1 MRNAFAAAAKALL
14 IGSALVIFM
23 TLSQGV
29 ARADTV
35 TITGITLGS
44 FSGGFSSNP
53 TLLGLT
59 FNGTSFPNPI
69 GTVDTNAAS
78 FSLAGPNINLGSFT
92 LTGDPATY
100 TGNTFAL
107 QLTFTFPTPP
117 ESLLIEGASQPSFTS
132 SLTGTVQSM
141 ADGSLL
147 IDFDNGPSV
156 FTVLLDGI
164 QIGTFS
170 ITVNDIIIQPGE
182 TVNVIGNAVPE
193 PATLLMLSTG
203 LAAIGAA
210 VRKRRKTGNAF
221 GK

>member
-1 MRNAFAAAAKALL
+1 MRNAFKAGVESLE

-23 TLSQGV
+23 TLSHGV

-69 GTVDTNAAS
+69 GTVDTSTAS
-78 FSLAGPNINLGSFT
+78 FLLAGSNINLGSFT
-92 LTGDPATY
+92 LTGAPATY

-107 QLTFTFPTPP
+107 QLTFTFPAPP
-117 ESLLIEGASQPSFTS
+117 VPLLIEGASQPSFTS
-132 SLTGTVQSM
+132 TLTGTVQSL
-141 ADGSLL
+141 ADGSLT
-147 IDFDNGPSV
+147 IDFDNAPSV
-156 FTVLLDGI
+156 FTVLLDGV

-170 ITVNDIIIQPGE
+170 ITVNDIVIQPGQ
-182 TVNVIGNAVPE
+182 TVNVVGSAVPE

-203 LAAIGAA
+203 LAAIGTAY
-210 VRKRRKTGNAF
+210 RKRRKTTN
-221 GK
+221 

>member
-1 MRNAFAAAAKALL
+1 MRNAFKAGAKSLL
-14 IGSALVIFM
+14 VGSALVLFM
-23 TLSQGV
+23 ALSHGV

-69 GTVDTNAAS
+69 GTVDTDTAS
-78 FSLAGPNINLGSFT
+78 FALAGSNINLGSFT

-107 QLTFTFPTPP
+107 QLSFTFPSPP
-117 ESLLIEGASQPSFTS
+117 VPLEITGASQPSFTS
-132 SLTGTVQSM
+132 TLTGTVQSL
-141 ADGSLL
+141 ADGSLF
-147 IDFDNGPSV
+147 IDFDSTPSV
-156 FTVLLDGI
+156 FTVLLDGV

-170 ITVNDIIIQPGE
+170 ISVNDITIQPGQ
-182 TVNVIGNAVPE
+182 TLDVVGTAVPE

-203 LAAIGAA
+203 LAAIGTAY
-210 VRKRRKTGNAF
+210 RKRRQTKN
-221 GK
+221 

>member
-1 MRNAFAAAAKALL
+1 MRNAFAAAAKALV

-35 TITGITLGS
+35 AITGITLGS

-59 FNGTSFPNPI
+59 FNGTSFPNTI
-69 GTVDTNAAS
+69 GTVDTSTAS

-92 LTGDPATY
+92 LTGAPATY

-107 QLTFTFPTPP
+107 QLTFTFPSPPTP
-117 ESLLIEGASQPSFTS
+117 LLITGASQPSFTS
-132 SLTGTVQSM
+132 TLTGTVQSL
-141 ADGSLL
+141 ADGSVT

-156 FTVLLDGI
+156 FTVLLDGV

-170 ITVNDIIIQPGE
+170 ITVDDIVIQPGQ
-182 TVNVIGNAVPE
+182 TVNVVGNAVSE

-203 LAAIGAA
+203 LAAIGTAY
-210 VRKRRKTGNAF
+210 RKRRKTTN
-221 GK
+221 

>member
-1 MRNAFAAAAKALL
+1 MRNAFKAGAKSLL
-14 IGSALVIFM
+14 IGSALVIFIA
-23 TLSQGV
+23 LSHGV

-69 GTVDTNAAS
+69 GTVDTNTAS

-92 LTGDPATY
+92 LTGAPATY

-107 QLTFTFPTPP
+107 QLTFTFPSPPTP
-117 ESLLIEGASQPSFTS
+117 LLIVGASQPSFTS
-132 SLTGTVQSM
+132 SLTGTVQSL
-141 ADGSLL
+141 ADGSLI
-147 IDFDNGPSV
+147 IDFDNAPSV
-156 FTVLLDGI
+156 FSVLLDGV

-170 ITVNDIIIQPGE
+170 ITVNDLVIQPGQ
-182 TVNVIGNAVPE
+182 TVNIVGNAVPE

-203 LAAIGAA
+203 LAAIGTAF
-210 VRKRRKTGNAF
+210 RKRRKTRN
-221 GK
+221 

>member
-1 MRNAFAAAAKALL
+1 MRNAFKAGAKSLL
-14 IGSALVIFM
+14 MASTLVM
-23 TLSQGV
+23 VMALSQGV
-29 ARADTV
+29 AQADTV

-69 GTVDTNAAS
+69 GTVDTNTAS

-107 QLTFTFPTPP
+107 QLTFTFPAPPTP
-117 ESLLIEGASQPSFTS
+117 LLIVGASQPSFTS
-132 SLTGTVQSM
+132 SLTGTVQSL
-141 ADGSLL
+141 ADGSLI
-147 IDFDNGPSV
+147 IDFDNAPSV

-170 ITVNDIIIQPGE
+170 ITVNDIVIQPGQ
-182 TVNVIGNAVPE
+182 TVNVVGTAVPE
-193 PATLLMLSTG
+193 PATLLMLSSG
-203 LAAIGAA
+203 LAAIGTAI
-210 VRKRRKTGNAF
+210 RKRRKTRN
-221 GK
+221 

>member
-1 MRNAFAAAAKALL
+1 MRNAFTVGAKSLL
-14 IGSALVIFM
+14 IGFTVAIFIAL
-23 TLSQGV
+23 SHGV

-69 GTVDTNAAS
+69 GTVDTNTAS
-78 FSLAGPNINLGSFT
+78 FSLAGPNISLGSFT

-107 QLTFTFPTPP
+107 QLTFTFPSPP
-117 ESLLIEGASQPSFTS
+117 VPLLIVGASQPSFTS
-132 SLTGTVQSM
+132 SLTGTVQSL
-141 ADGSLL
+141 ADGSLT
-147 IDFDNGPSV
+147 IDFDNAPSV
-156 FTVLLDGI
+156 FSVFLDGV

-170 ITVNDIIIQPGE
+170 ITVGDIIIKSGQ
-182 TVNVIGNAVPE
+182 TVNVVGTAVPE
-193 PATLLMLSTG
+193 PATLLLLSTG
-203 LAAIGAA
+203 LAAIGS
-210 VRKRRKTGNAF
+210 VYRKRRGQ
-221 GK
+221 

>member
-1 MRNAFAAAAKALL
+1 MRNAFAAAAKALV

-69 GTVDTNAAS
+69 GTVDTNTAS

-117 ESLLIEGASQPSFTS
+117 ELLLIEGASQPSFTS

-170 ITVNDIIIQPGE
+170 ITLNDIIIQPGQ
-182 TVNVIGNAVPE
+182 TVNVVGNAVPE

-203 LAAIGAA
+203 LAAIGTA
-210 VRKRRKTGNAF
+210 VRKRRKTRN
-221 GK
+221 

>member
-1 MRNAFAAAAKALL
+1 MRNAFKAGAKSLL
-14 IGSALVIFM
+14 MASTLVM
-23 TLSQGV
+23 VMALSQGV
-29 ARADTV
+29 AQADTV

-69 GTVDTNAAS
+69 GTVDTNTAS

-92 LTGDPATY
+92 LTGAPATY

-107 QLTFTFPTPP
+107 QLTFTFPSPPTP
-117 ESLLIEGASQPSFTS
+117 LLIVGASQPSFTS
-132 SLTGTVQSM
+132 SLTGTVQSL
-141 ADGSLL
+141 ADGSLI
-147 IDFDNGPSV
+147 IDFDNAPSV
-156 FTVLLDGI
+156 FSVLLDGV

-170 ITVNDIIIQPGE
+170 ITVNDLVIQPGQ
-182 TVNVIGNAVPE
+182 TVNIVGNAVPE

-203 LAAIGAA
+203 LAAIGTAF
-210 VRKRRKTGNAF
+210 RKRRKTRN
-221 GK
+221 

>member
-1 MRNAFAAAAKALL
+1 MRNAFKAGAKSLL
-14 IGSALVIFM
+14 IGSALVIFIA
-23 TLSQGV
+23 LSHGV

-69 GTVDTNAAS
+69 GTVDTNTAS

-92 LTGDPATY
+92 LTGAPATY

-107 QLTFTFPTPP
+107 QLTFTFPSPPTP
-117 ESLLIEGASQPSFTS
+117 LLIVGASQPSFTS
-132 SLTGTVQSM
+132 SLTGTVQSL
-141 ADGSLL
+141 ADGSLT
-147 IDFDNGPSV
+147 IDFNNAPSV
-156 FTVLLDGI
+156 FSVLLDGV

-170 ITVNDIIIQPGE
+170 ITVNDIIIQPGQ
-182 TVNVIGNAVPE
+182 TVNIVGNAVPE

-203 LAAIGAA
+203 LAAIGTAF
-210 VRKRRKTGNAF
+210 RKRWKTGN
-221 GK
+221 

>member
-1 MRNAFAAAAKALL
+1 MRNAFATGAKALL
-14 IGSALVIFM
+14 IGSTLVIFM
-23 TLSQGV
+23 ALSEGV

-69 GTVDTNAAS
+69 GTVDTNTAS

-107 QLTFTFPTPP
+107 QLTFTFPAPPTP
-117 ESLLIEGASQPSFTS
+117 LLIVGASQPSFTS
-132 SLTGTVQSM
+132 SLTGTVQSL
-141 ADGSLL
+141 ADGSLT
-147 IDFDNGPSV
+147 IDFDNSPSV
-156 FTVLLDGI
+156 FSVFLDGI

-170 ITVNDIIIQPGE
+170 ITVNDIVIQPGQ
-182 TVNVIGNAVPE
+182 TANIVGTAVPE

-203 LAAIGAA
+203 LAAIGTA
-210 VRKRRKTGNAF
+210 VRKRRKTRN
-221 GK
+221 